1 MSGKKEH
8 QTRSRAASTSAKTG
22 SNLDLN
28 GSAKIP
34 EVKTEDT
41 TSLFTTIETV
51 VTQPTSNEEHFV
63 QVTGDLNPI
72 DENIDDQF
80 ENDDEYD
87 NENHENHEDLNS
99 AEITSQNVELQKQV
113 DELTADVKNLFW
125 SSENIQKQVQIME
138 RASFDNQRN
147 TGETL
152 ANVVNMVKQ
161 LQEEM
166 LAISSNIQT
175 LTRQFQSN
183 HLITTGNL
191 EF

>member
-63 QVTGDLNPI
+63 QVTGDLNPTKVGGGHSI
-72 DENIDDQF
+72 
-80 ENDDEYD
+80 
-87 NENHENHEDLNS
+87 
-99 AEITSQNVELQKQV
+99 
-113 DELTADVKNLFW
+113 
-125 SSENIQKQVQIME
+125 
-138 RASFDNQRN
+138 
-147 TGETL
+147 
-152 ANVVNMVKQ
+152 
-161 LQEEM
+161 
-166 LAISSNIQT
+166 
-175 LTRQFQSN
+175 
-183 HLITTGNL
+183 
-191 EF
+191 